1 MNIGVLG
8 TGMVGSSI
16 ATKLLQLGHSVRM
29 GARAAGNEKA
39 VAWAAQVGAA
49 SQGSFADAAA
59 HGEVVFNCTAGATT
73 LDSLLAAGAAN
84 LEGKLL
90 LDLTNALD
98 FSRGMPPTL
107 TVCNEDSLGE
117 QIQREFPSARVVKT
131 LNTMNHLV
139 MVDPSRVPG
148 DHVVFLSGEDASA
161 KSEATELL
169 ESFGWPRW
177 RIVDL
182 GGIVTARGAEMFVL
196 HWVAMRQALQTGDF
210 NIAIART

>member
-1 MNIGVLG
+1 
-8 TGMVGSSI
+8 MVGSSI
-16 ATKLLQLGHSVRM
+16 ATKLLQLGHPVCM

-39 VAWAAQVGAA
+39 VAWAEQSAAA
-49 SQGSFADAAA
+49 SQGSFADSALF
-59 HGEVVFNCTAGATT
+59 GEVVFNCTAGATT
-73 LDSLLAAGAAN
+73 LDSLRAAGAAN
-84 LEGKLL
+84 LDGKLL

-98 FSRGMPPTL
+98 FSRGMPPAL
-107 TVCNEDSLGE
+107 TVCNHDSLGE

-148 DHVVFLSGEDASA
+148 EHVVFISGDDAGA
-161 KSEATELL
+161 KSEASELL
-169 ESFGWPRW
+169 ESFGWPPS

-196 HWVAMRQALQTGDF
+196 HWVSMRQALQTADF
-210 NIAIART
+210 NIAIARIRPAP

>member
-1 MNIGVLG
+1 MNIAVLG

-39 VAWAAQVGAA
+39 VAWADQAAAA

-59 HGEVVFNCTAGATT
+59 YGEVVFNCTAGATT
-73 LDSLLAAGAAN
+73 LDALRAAGAAN
-84 LEGKLL
+84 LDGKLL
-90 LDLTNALD
+90 VDLTNALD
-98 FSRGMPPTL
+98 FSRGTPPRLTL
-107 TVCNEDSLGE
+107 CNDDSLGE

-148 DHVVFLSGEDASA
+148 DHVVFVSGDDAGA
-161 KSEATELL
+161 KAEVSELL
-169 ESFGWPRW
+169 ESFGWPRS

-182 GGIVTARGAEMFVL
+182 GGIITARGAEMYVL
-196 HWVAMRQALQTGDF
+196 HWVSMRQALDTSDF
-210 NIAIART
+210 NIALATS